1 MDDSILVDL
10 VDEVRADYQIPPYT
24 PDGVIVRAVR
34 ESAARLSSLVEAAI
48 NWYEDHTARELLKAR
63 AYYSLNHVLDE
74 FEKNYGHEIRAWQLG
89 MEAAEEGGDETD
101 EDS

>member
-1 MDDSILVDL
+1 MDDGILIDL
-10 VDEVRADYQIPPYT
+10 VDDVRADYQIPPYT
-24 PDGVIVRAVR
+24 PGNVIYRAVK
-34 ESAARLSSLVEAAI
+34 ESAARLSSLVETEI
-48 NWYEDHTARELLKAR
+48 DWNEDDTARELVKAR

-89 MEAAEEGGDETD
+89 MEVADETD